1 MKVID
6 YKSVSTR
13 PSTIAL
19 LKSSLDLMEE
29 AIIKTFKSK
38 FNEIPLREDERDQVI
53 EIYEQL
59 KSTIDTIE
67 KNGTSGYEEEREMY

>member
-1 MKVID
+1 
-6 YKSVSTR
+6 
-13 PSTIAL
+13 
-19 LKSSLDLMEE
+19 MEE